1 MLDPQVDST
10 QEAINEIPVT
20 QIPPIS
26 DWNCQVM
33 AEISHLVLAINIEAE
48 ALSIEYFEPYIIA
61 LLPDPGHYRKI

>member
-48 ALSIEYFEPYIIA
+48 ALSIEYFEP
-61 LLPDPGHYRKI
+61 